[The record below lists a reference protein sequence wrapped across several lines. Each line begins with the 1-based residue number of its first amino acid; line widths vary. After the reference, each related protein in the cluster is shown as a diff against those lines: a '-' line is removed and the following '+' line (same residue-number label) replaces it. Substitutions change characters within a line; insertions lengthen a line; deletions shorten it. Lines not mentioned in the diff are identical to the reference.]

1 MENKKPGDKGDYG
14 ITPTEEEK
22 ERLAGKEG
30 EVQPIADAGQENSQE
45 NGAENGDGND
55 ALESGDNDDQRKFDA
70 SIREQQQKTGRT
82 VGGES

>member
-1 MENKKPGDKGDYG
+1 MENQKPGDKGDYG

-30 EVQPIADAGQENSQE
+30 AVRPDADASQENSQ
-45 NGAENGDGND
+45 ENGDGND

>member
-22 ERLAGKEG
+22 KRLMG
-30 EVQPIADAGQENSQE
+30 EEEEAQPNANASQENSR
-45 NGAENGDGND
+45 ENGDEND

-70 SIREQQQKTGRT
+70 SIREQQQNTGRT

>member
-1 MENKKPGDKGDYG
+1 MENQKPRDKGDYG

-22 ERLAGKEG
+22 KRLAGKEG
-30 EVQPIADAGQENSQE
+30 AVQPTADAGQENSH
-45 NGAENGDGND
+45 ENGDGND

>member
-1 MENKKPGDKGDYG
+1 MENQKPRDKGDYG
-14 ITPTEEEK
+14 LTPTEEEK
-22 ERLAGKEG
+22 KRLMGKE
-30 EVQPIADAGQENSQE
+30 EEAQPNANASQENSQE
-45 NGAENGDGND
+45 NGDEND